1 MEASQE
7 LASHVHNVAETKPST
22 PAFPRLN
29 HLLQVA
35 NGSLLRTSPQRLP
48 IHPSDDPTICYVHS
62 RSRRASLLSTR
73 HRPRHIDVHRSIL
86 PPARFGLGPL
96 SEWLN
101 TIGDGC
107 VPDFQVASLD
117 GIHRPPVQARFKTC
131 GTEHDQQGLVPPHLR
146 PILPPSSSRHY

>member
-1 MEASQE
+1 MSSSQCEE
-7 LASHVHNVAETKPST
+7 LFKDELDKRGKRIKNGSLPRAGFTCSHVAETKPFT

-29 HLLQVA
+29 PLLQVA

-62 RSRRASLLSTR
+62 GSRRASLLSTR
-73 HRPRHIDVHRSIL
+73 HRPRRIDVHRSIL
-86 PPARFGLGPL
+86 PPARFGLEPL

-117 GIHRPPVQARFKTC
+117 GIHSPPVQARFKTC
-131 GTEHDQQGLVPPHLR
+131 GC
-146 PILPPSSSRHY
+146 